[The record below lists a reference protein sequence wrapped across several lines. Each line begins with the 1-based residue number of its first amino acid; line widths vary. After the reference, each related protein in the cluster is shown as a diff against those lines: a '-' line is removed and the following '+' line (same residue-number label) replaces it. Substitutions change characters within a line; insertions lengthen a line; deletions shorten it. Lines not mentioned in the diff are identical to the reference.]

1 MKMNKF
7 GAHPSYQQG
16 PILAADAGPVMCE
29 KCKELDQKIEHYR
42 ELSQSATDQPTID
55 RFKELIRD
63 LYEQKIALHATPAAP
78 KK

>member
-1 MKMNKF
+1 MR
-7 GAHPSYQQG
+7 
-16 PILAADAGPVMCE
+16 DAEPAMCE

-42 ELSQSATDQPTID
+42 ELSQSATDQSTID

-63 LYEQKIALHATPAAP
+63 LFDQKIALHTKPAGP

>member
-1 MKMNKF
+1 MSQTLISSGQHWPPMRE
-7 GAHPSYQQG
+7 AEP
-16 PILAADAGPVMCE
+16 AMCE

-63 LYEQKIALHATPAAP
+63 LFDQKIALHTKPAEP
-78 KK
+78 KQ